1 MPTITKRNNTYRI
14 RVSCGY
20 DTSGKQIVRSMTWSP
35 SPNMTAR
42 QTEKELAKVASA
54 FETKV
59 QSGDYVAVTNMRLA
73 DFCDQYLQMSHNT
86 LAPNT
91 KKFYEYVIEQAI
103 KPMLGH
109 MKLQD
114 VRPIHAQ
121 RFIDAIAGEGA
132 RIDKK
137 GTKLA
142 PATVKRYFTV
152 LKSIM
157 AKAYKLELIDRNPT
171 ETARLDLPEVVEKE
185 VEIFTKEEATQ
196 MLACLADEPLEFQV
210 LIHLAITTGARRGE
224 LTALKWDC
232 IDYKNKTLSIKQ
244 SSYKLKG
251 EEIKNKAPKTKG
263 SIRVVALPPYLLN
276 MLKAHR
282 VAQMKEQMRI
292 GDQWQGEGYLFTQWN
307 GKQMNPQTPT
317 RQFAKFLDRH
327 GIPHRKFHALRHTS
341 ATLLLANGTNI
352 KTVAARLGHTQL
364 STTNRYVHAL
374 RDADEAA
381 AQTFADLITVSIP
394 TAENKAE

>member
-20 DTSGKQIVRSMTWSP
+20 DTSGKQLVKSMTWTP
-35 SPNMTAR
+35 SPNMTVR
-42 QTEKELAKVASA
+42 QTEKELAKVAAA
-54 FETKV
+54 FEAKV

-132 RIDKK
+132 RMDKK
-137 GTKLA
+137 GDRLA

-263 SIRVVALPPYLLN
+263 SIRVVALPQYLLD

-381 AQTFADLITVSIP
+381 AQTFADLVTVP
-394 TAENKAE
+394 TPTVEPKAE